1 MKEDPKKRKQEFREE
16 IWRKMEEE
24 HIASFPLPARGR
36 IPNFKGSR
44 EAASKLRTLL
54 EYKTA
59 NTIFV
64 NPDSAQLQ
72 VRKFALL
79 DGKKLVMATPKLKQ
93 GFIILE
99 PESIRGKE
107 AEAATIKGAFKYGKI
122 VAEIPEVDLVVE
134 GSVAVDMQGNRLGKG
149 GGYGDREIRAV
160 KDKSGDVLVVTTCHP
175 VQIVKEVPAE
185 NQDERIDIVVTP
197 DRIYHIRR

>member
-1 MKEDPKKRKQEFREE
+1 MKTRKQALREE
-16 IWRKMEEE
+16 IWRTMEEE
-24 HIASFPLPARGR
+24 HIASFPLPAHGR
-36 IPNFKGSR
+36 VPNFKGSH
-44 EAASKLRTLL
+44 EAASKLRTLP

-99 PESIRGKE
+99 HESVRGKV
-107 AEAATIKGAFKYGKI
+107 AEAATIKGAFKHGKI
-122 VAEIPEVDLVVE
+122 VAEVPEVDFVVE
-134 GSVAVDMQGNRLGKG
+134 GSVAVDLHGNRLGKG
-149 GGYGDREIRAV
+149 GGYGDRVIRAV

-175 VQIVKEVPAE
+175 VQIVKEVPTG
-185 NQDERIDIVVTP
+185 NRDEQIVIIVTP
-197 DRIYHIRR
+197 DRVYYIRDKE